1 MDLKKYKQIEERE
14 DFQARIYYGA
24 ELTPRQRRQQIA
36 AHKEAKLLLEFM
48 LSDFKNKYL
57 DNK

>member
-1 MDLKKYKQIEERE
+1 MDLKKYKQIEEMQ
-14 DFQARIYYGA
+14 DYQARIYYGL

-36 AHKEAKLLLEFM
+36 ARKETELLLESM
-48 LSDFKNKYL
+48 LSNLKNKYL